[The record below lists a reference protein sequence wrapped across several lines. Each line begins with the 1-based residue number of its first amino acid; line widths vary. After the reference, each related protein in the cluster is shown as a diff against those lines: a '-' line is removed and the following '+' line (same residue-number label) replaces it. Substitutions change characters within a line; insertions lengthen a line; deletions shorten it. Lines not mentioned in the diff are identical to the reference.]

1 MQRARSL
8 AVVGLVLLVALAG
21 CAQFDAGST
30 TATST
35 DAPTETATPTAEPTP
50 TATPTPEPT
59 PTIDLDRGNATGT
72 FLTDDGNVTVTLE
85 VADEPTERSEGLM
98 NRTHLPERHGMVF
111 VYDGA
116 AQRGFWMKNTLIPL
130 DMIFI
135 APNGTVLNVEHAR
148 TQPNASVGELETYYS
163 DGHAQYVVEM
173 ERGFANETGVGPGTQ
188 VELDLPES
196 NESDAE

>member
-1 MQRARSL
+1 MTRARSL
-8 AVVGLVLLVALAG
+8 SVVGLVLLVALAG

-35 DAPTETATPTAEPTP
+35 GTPTETDTPAPTATATPTETP
-50 TATPTPEPT
+50 AST
-59 PTIDLDRGNATGT
+59 PTIDLERGNATGT

-85 VADEPTERSEGLM
+85 VADNRTERSEGLM

-130 DMIFI
+130 DMIFV

-148 TQPNASVGELETYYS
+148 TQPNASAGELKSYYS
-163 DGHAQYVVEM
+163 DGDAQYVVEM
-173 ERGFANETGVGPGTQ
+173 ERGFANETGVGPGTE
-188 VELDLPES
+188 VELDLPED